1 MERFAHHGGDSDLAG
16 ADPEARRHDQ
26 TPVFYRLAAVLFVGG
41 GLAAVPPDLLHSPGH
56 PAAIL
61 LLPLLAVL
69 SGAVC
74 WLVADRAPAAG
85 LHLVAI
91 AATCQIAL
99 TVALADEVFAIYYV
113 FVAIFVAY
121 VFDERR
127 MIAAHLGLVVLAA
140 LAPVVYEPDSARSLA
155 IRTLILVPTLAIA
168 CVMVTY
174 LREHLVASEERYRT
188 LSERDPLT
196 GIGNYRML
204 VNRVPR
210 ELLRHGRY
218 GHRLGLIAIDLDD
231 FKQIN
236 DALGHQRGDLVL
248 REVAEGLSDC
258 VRAGDI
264 LVRQGG
270 DEFAV
275 IAPET
280 DPEDTRLLGERLRA
294 RVATIAIGERTIG
307 ASIGTAQ
314 FPDDGE
320 TLESLLRVADERLR
334 GSKGGP
340 RVRSG
345 RRPASAAVSP
355 ATAEAS

>member
-1 MERFAHHGGDSDLAG
+1 MHDGVDPGVAAADGD
-16 ADPEARRHDQ
+16 ARRRDQ
-26 TPVFYRLAAVLFVGG
+26 GPFFYRLAAVLFVGG
-41 GLAAVPPDLLHSPGH
+41 GLAAVPPDLLHRPDH

-61 LLPLLAVL
+61 LLPLLAAL
-69 SGAVC
+69 SGVAC
-74 WLVADRAPAAG
+74 WLAAERAPAVG

-91 AATCQIAL
+91 AATLEIAL
-99 TVALADEVFAIYYV
+99 TVALADELFAFYYV

-127 MIAAHLGLVVLAA
+127 TIAAHLGIVVLAA
-140 LAPVVYEPDSARSLA
+140 LAPLAYEPDSARSLA
-155 IRTLILVPTLAIA
+155 IRTLILIPTLAIA

-174 LREHLVASEERYRT
+174 LRERLVASEERYRL

-210 ELLRHGRY
+210 ELRRHARY
-218 GHRLGLIAIDLDD
+218 DHPLGLIAIDLDD

-248 REVAEGLSDC
+248 REVAEALSDC
-258 VRAGDI
+258 VRGGDI

-294 RVATIAIGERTIG
+294 RVATIAIGDRTIG
-307 ASIGTAQ
+307 ASIGTAR
-314 FPDDGE
+314 FPGDGE

-334 GSKGGP
+334 GSKGRP
-340 RVRSG
+340 RVRSE
-345 RRPASAAVSP
+345 RRSAPAAASP
-355 ATAEAS
+355 AAAEAG